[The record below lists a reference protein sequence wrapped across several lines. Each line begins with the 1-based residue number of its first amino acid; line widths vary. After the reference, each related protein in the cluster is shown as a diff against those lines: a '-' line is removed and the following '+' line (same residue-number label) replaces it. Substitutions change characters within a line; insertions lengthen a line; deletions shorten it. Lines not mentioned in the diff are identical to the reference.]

1 MQAVILAAGYGSR
14 LERVS
19 GGAPKCL
26 LPIGGRPLVEHQL
39 EALHDAGVGKI
50 LVVVGHKADD
60 VRKTLGN
67 RVEYIENTKYAET
80 NSLYSLWM
88 ARDWVKGPFVLLNCD
103 LLFHPDIL
111 DRLLSK
117 GGNGLAFDSTS
128 SKGKEQTK
136 VAVSEGKVIDL
147 GKDLAPELSRGESL
161 GLLCFDAKGA
171 KALFSRANALI
182 ESGAVNSWV
191 IEGVRSACTEVEIKA
206 LNVAGM
212 PWTEIDFPNDYERA
226 QKVVYPA
233 IAKGH
238 WKRSIHW
245 KTTKYVLIAIV
256 AAIILGAGLFL
267 GRYSA
272 IEVEK
277 ITWAKEPPIGVEKA
291 ILQLPA
297 GQQKWWVAE
306 KGEPLRVSIDGPTT
320 VRIDV
325 RLLMDTGTVEPGRY
339 VIEVGIDDVPVTWKS
354 FKSTPVPEAIFPGA
368 VVGDRDRIK
377 IEVPEGSHMVTVGLL
392 AGTAERILGRIS
404 YPETVAADEA
414 AGGDGED

>member
-19 GGAPKCL
+19 RGLPKCL

-50 LVVVGHKADD
+50 LVVVGHKADE
-60 VRKTLGN
+60 VRKVLGH
-67 RVEYIENTKYAET
+67 RVEFIENTRYAET

-103 LLFHPDIL
+103 LLFDPEIL

-161 GLLCFDAKGA
+161 GLLCFDTQGTH
-171 KALFSRANALI
+171 ALFSRANALI

-226 QKVVYPA
+226 QKVVLPA
-233 IAKGH
+233 IEKGH

-245 KTTKYVLIAIV
+245 RRTKYLLLAVVVALVLV
-256 AAIILGAGLFL
+256 AGLL
-267 GRYSA
+267 IGNYSA
-272 IEVEK
+272 TETAK
-277 ITWAKEPPIGVEKA
+277 ITWAIETPLYAEKVV
-291 ILQLPA
+291 LQLPVR
-297 GQQKWWVAE
+297 QQNWWISS
-306 KGEPLRVSIDGPTT
+306 KGAPLEINIYGPTT
-320 VRIDV
+320 LRIDV
-325 RLLMDTGTVEPGRY
+325 RLLMPAGTVKPGRY
-339 VIEVGIDDVPVTWKS
+339 VVEVGLDGEPFTWKS
-354 FKSTPVPEAIFPGA
+354 FKASPEPDAIFADA
-368 VVGDRDRIK
+368 VVGDRDRFK
-377 IEVPEGSHMVTVGLL
+377 VEVPAGKHIITVDLL
-392 AGTAERILGRIS
+392 ASTSEQFLGRLS
-404 YPETVAADEA
+404 YAEFAAPEA
-414 AGGDGED
+414 AAGDGED